1 MPIHVH
7 NTELLLHLVASQH
20 LDGDNGR
27 VLHQVADDLAVEDLQ
42 RAVVAGVGEEGQ
54 AAVELDR
61 TDSLRVEAHGLVRA
75 VGQVEVVPQQA
86 AVVGADDEVVAA
98 RVDVHGG
105 DPARAGLDD
114 LEELLALEVV
124 AADHALGSDEEVGA
138 RGVELGRLGEAG
150 QLAEGYLAEV
160 LGERVDDDGAA
171 LAGGRDGAEEV
182 AAAVPVDGLDGGADG
197 GLEEDALGDEGRAGA
212 GPLGRR
218 LLLDAVGG
226 GGSG

>member
-1 MPIHVH
+1 MPVHIH
-7 NTELLLHLVASQH
+7 NTQLLFHLVAPQH
-20 LDGDNGR
+20 LDGHNGG

-42 RAVVAGVGEEGQ
+42 RAVVAGIGKQGQ
-54 AAVELDR
+54 AAVELYG
-61 TDSLRVEAHGLVRA
+61 TDGLWVEAHGLVGA

-98 RVDVHGG
+98 RVDVDGG

-114 LEELLALEVV
+114 LDELLALQVV
-124 AADHALGSDEEVGA
+124 AADHALGGDEEVRA
-138 RGVELGRLGEAG
+138 RRVELGRLGEAG
-150 QLAEGYLAEV
+150 QLAEGHLAEV

-197 GLEEDALGDEGRAGA
+197 GLEEDTLCDEG
-212 GPLGRR
+212 
-218 LLLDAVGG
+218 
-226 GGSG
+226 